1 MGMFSRPDA
10 AAPATG
16 LERLTHQR
24 IVEVLE
30 TQGFTYVLDDDG
42 DICGR
47 WGDHVFYF
55 FLLGRDSEYLQ
66 VRGRWA
72 REVEPS
78 EIDALTA
85 EVNAWNLDKLWPK
98 VYVRV
103 EGDDVGVYSEHT
115 VDYEHGVA
123 DSQLQL
129 HLACGI
135 STALQFFT
143 HLDTLYPHAVAATRG
158 SSAGES
164 AGARGTAT
172 GGSAAGA

>member
-1 MGMFSRPDA
+1 MFSRPDA

-30 TQGFTYVLDDDG
+30 AQGFTYLLDDDG

-47 WGDHVFYF
+47 WGEHVFYF

-72 REVEPS
+72 REVGPS

-85 EVNAWNLDKLWPK
+85 EANTWNLDKLWPK
-98 VYVRV
+98 VYVRA
-103 EGDDVGVYSEHT
+103 EGSEVGVYSEHT
-115 VDYEHGVA
+115 VDYEHGVS
-123 DSQLQL
+123 DGQLQL

-135 STALQFFT
+135 STALQFFA
-143 HLDTLYPHAVAATRG
+143 HLDELYPDAVAASRG
-158 SSAGES
+158 AAAAG
-164 AGARGTAT
+164 GP
-172 GGSAAGA
+172 AAGA